1 MLVDQVHMLKVA
13 LDSMRYNCVMLRVMG
28 GQDHHNAAL
37 TIESLT
43 GKAYRL
49 PQGCVCNAPR

>member
-1 MLVDQVHMLKVA
+1 MLKVA